1 MKVFISA
8 DIEGTAITA
17 TREGCRPGEFEY
29 EHSRREMT
37 AEVVAAAEGAR
48 AAGADLVVVKDAHG
62 PGLNILPEEL
72 PEYVQLIRSWSHA
85 PEMMVEGLD
94 ESFDAA
100 LFVGYHN
107 AAAEE
112 GNSLSHTINGGVVHR
127 ITVNGRPGSE
137 FLIYSWMAAWYG
149 VPSVFL
155 AGDRALCEVG
165 KTLHPSLVTV
175 PVKEDVGGRS
185 QGLSPALAH
194 QLIREG
200 AERALRQDLAAAR
213 ITLPEHF
220 RVELTYKSH
229 RDAYTKG
236 FYPGAERVDAVTL
249 AYEADDWY
257 EVNRFLL
264 FAI

>member
-29 EHSRREMT
+29 ERSRREMT

-72 PEYVQLIRSWSHA
+72 PEYVQLIRSWSRS

-107 AAAEE
+107 AAAEA

-127 ITVNGRPGSE
+127 ITVNGR
-137 FLIYSWMAAWYG
+137 
-149 VPSVFL
+149 
-155 AGDRALCEVG
+155 
-165 KTLHPSLVTV
+165 LVTV

-194 QLIREG
+194 RLIREG

>member
-1 MKVFISA
+1 M
-8 DIEGTAITA
+8 
-17 TREGCRPGEFEY
+17 
-29 EHSRREMT
+29 
-37 AEVVAAAEGAR
+37 
-48 AAGADLVVVKDAHG
+48 
-62 PGLNILPEEL
+62 
-72 PEYVQLIRSWSHA
+72 PEYVQLIRSWSRS
-85 PEMMVEGLD
+85 PELMVEGLD

-107 AAAEE
+107 AAAEA

-127 ITVNGRPGSE
+127 ITVNGLPGSE

-155 AGDRALCEVG
+155 AGDRALCEAG

-194 QLIREG
+194 RLIREG

>member
-29 EHSRREMT
+29 ERSRREMS

-62 PGLNILPEEL
+62 PGLNLLPEEM
-72 PEYVQLIRSWSHA
+72 PEYVQLIRSWSRS

-127 ITVNGRPGSE
+127 ITVNGLPASE

-185 QGLSPALAH
+185 QGLNPALAH
-194 QLIREG
+194 RLIRDG
-200 AERALRQDLAAAR
+200 VERALRQDLTAAR